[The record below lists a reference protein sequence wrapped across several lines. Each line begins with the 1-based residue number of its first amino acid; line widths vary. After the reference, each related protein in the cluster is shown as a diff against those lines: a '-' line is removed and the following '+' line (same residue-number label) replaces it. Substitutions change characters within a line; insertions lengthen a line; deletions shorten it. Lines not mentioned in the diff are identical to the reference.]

1 MAFPEPGPNIVR
13 KANPRMTRWS
23 RWILTRLG
31 WRVEGTLPN
40 LKKFVIIGAF
50 HTSNWD
56 FFIAMAMMYAL
67 DVRGQWIAKHTIFRW
82 PLGPLLRALGGRP
95 VFREQH
101 QGMVQEAIKV
111 FRSNEQFIFAVTPE
125 GTRSKVERWK
135 TGFYHVAVGAQV
147 VIVPAYFDYPGRRV
161 GFGPPFKPTGD
172 VESDLSELQKFYK
185 PYRSTAFRPDQA

>member
-13 KANPRMTRWS
+13 KANPLMTRWS
-23 RWILTRLG
+23 RWILMRLG

-95 VFREQH
+95 VFRERH

-111 FRSNEQFIFAVTPE
+111 FRSSEQFIFAVTPE

-161 GFGPPFKPTGD
+161 GFGSPFKPTGD
-172 VESDLSELQKFYK
+172 MESDLSELQKFYE
-185 PYRSTAFRPDQA
+185 PYRSTAFHPDQA